1 MDMAAE
7 LAKQAVGELSFEIDT
22 EIVNMLDTAVAAGT
36 RTGYTWSRTLPIGV
50 SKRDHF
56 AGFGEV
62 IESARTGVYA
72 VTKKHMPNVI
82 LVAPDVIPV
91 LNFVPGYTAS
101 GREVD
106 FAGPFQCGTYNGMKV
121 FCSPN
126 LAEGTWD
133 VIVNKGAL
141 EATAGVFGTYMPVVP
156 TAILQGPD
164 GGTSQGWSTLY
175 DAKMLNDALV
185 SGGKVVA

>member
-7 LAKQAVGELSFEIDT
+7 LAKQAVGELTYEIDS
-22 EIVNMLDTAVAAGT
+22 EIVDMLANNAYKTDYA
-36 RTGYTWSRTLPIGV
+36 WSKTLPIGV
-50 SKRDHF
+50 SLRDHY
-56 AGFGEV
+56 AGFAQT
-62 IESARTGVYA
+62 IEQARTGVYA
-72 VTKKHMPNVI
+72 TTKKHMPNVI
-82 LVAPDVIPV
+82 LVAPDIIPV
-91 LNFVPGYTAS
+91 LNYIPGYTAT
-101 GREVD
+101 GRELD

-126 LAEGTWD
+126 LEPKTWR
-133 VIVNKGAL
+133 VIVNKNAL

-175 DAKMLNDALV
+175 DAKILNNVLIA
-185 SGGKVVA
+185 GGKVSE